1 MKTILFP
8 FAINDRF
15 VNFSLKLKIFHIII
29 ILFFF
34 QFSFLHGQNSEVQKK
49 NEPATVVL
57 VDGAR
62 LFSADDAFNNQV
74 ASQKIVLKN
83 AEVKSG
89 NSTGK
94 TLVVTSLKNE
104 LPDKNVKR
112 NLKKMRDKSEEFNSK
127 KLEKKLADT
136 TIISKKVIQ

>member
-1 MKTILFP
+1 M
-8 FAINDRF
+8 R
-15 VNFSLKLKIFHIII
+15 
-29 ILFFF
+29 
-34 QFSFLHGQNSEVQKK
+34 GQNSEVQEK

-94 TLVVTSLKNE
+94 TLEVTSLKNE